1 MWYNYLKIGLRGLFK
16 DRGYLAIN
24 LLGLAV
30 GVCCALLIAA
40 VVRFELGFDGFHAE
54 ADRLFRVIVH
64 EQEDGQE
71 TRTAASH
78 YSLPGAL
85 RTDFPELVATTVRI
99 DNFDVQMT
107 LNDPAKGTERKFL
120 ENRSGFVEPVFW
132 QLFNLLTVTHG
143 DREALAQPNTVM
155 LSEKTAAKFFG
166 GQDPL
171 GQVIRRDNGLEFRV
185 VGVFRDFPANTDLPL
200 EIAFSY
206 ATLPQ
211 LESERALTGWGG
223 LWSQLATYVRLPE
236 GLAPEQLT
244 ARLAAFGQKYLPE
257 KRKKSRRYDL
267 QPLAQVH
274 FDRGTE
280 TFTNRT
286 VPKENLWALVGVAGL
301 LVLTACVNFINLTTA
316 RSVKRSREVG
326 VRKVLGS
333 SRRALVA
340 QFMAETGV
348 VAGLAMGLAVGLAT
362 QLLPYLDQVLGVA
375 ITPDLVWDAR
385 MGLLVLALWGLIT
398 LLSGLY
404 PALVLSGFG
413 PVLALKGAINARQA
427 GGLSLRRGLVG
438 FQFAISQV
446 LVAATLI
453 AIQQMQFF
461 QQKDLGFDQ
470 QAILTLSLPNDPQR
484 YEALRT
490 ELGRVAGVE
499 KVGLAFSTPS
509 AEYLWTTGIRD
520 EASGKEHEANLK
532 MADTSYLDLYGL
544 QLVAGRNYR
553 PTDTLNEVVV
563 NEALVA
569 KLGLASTEAAL
580 GRRIV
585 LSLRGQQAAREI
597 VGVVRDFHVTSLHE
611 GISPVVLGANRNT
624 YSIVGLKL
632 GLAEVRAILPRI
644 EQSWARVFP
653 EFLFDYDFLDQKLA
667 QAYEA
672 ELRQAKLLTIFAMV
686 AVLIGCIGLYGLVSF
701 MVAQKT
707 KEIGVR
713 KVLGATM
720 GQVVGIFSSE
730 FAKLLLAA
738 FVVAV
743 PVVYWAMDAWLA
755 NFAYRIS
762 LGPGA
767 FALAILL
774 SASVA
779 ALTVSYQTI
788 RAALA
793 NPVKSLRSE

>member
-1 MWYNYLKIGLRGLFK
+1 
-16 DRGYLAIN
+16 
-24 LLGLAV
+24 
-30 GVCCALLIAA
+30 
-40 VVRFELGFDGFHAE
+40 
-54 ADRLFRVIVH
+54 
-64 EQEDGQE
+64 
-71 TRTAASH
+71 
-78 YSLPGAL
+78 
-85 RTDFPELVATTVRI
+85 
-99 DNFDVQMT
+99 
-107 LNDPAKGTERKFL
+107 
-120 ENRSGFVEPVFW
+120 
-132 QLFNLLTVTHG
+132 
-143 DREALAQPNTVM
+143 
-155 LSEKTAAKFFG
+155 
-166 GQDPL
+166 
-171 GQVIRRDNGLEFRV
+171 VIRRDNGAEFRV

-200 EIAFSY
+200 EIAFSS

-211 LESERALTGWGG
+211 LESERSLTSWGG
-223 LWSQLATYVRLPE
+223 LWTQLATYVRLPE
-236 GLAPEQLT
+236 GVAPAQLN

-257 KRKKSRRYDL
+257 KRKKTRRYAL

-274 FDRGTE
+274 FDRETG

-301 LVLTACVNFINLTTA
+301 LVLTACVNFVNLATA

-326 VRKVLGS
+326 IRKVLGS
-333 SRRALVA
+333 SRWALVA

-348 VAGLAMGLAVGLAT
+348 VAGLAFGLAVGLAT
-362 QLLPYLDQVLGVA
+362 QLLPYLDQVLGVS
-375 ITPDLVWDAR
+375 IPPDLVWDAQ
-385 MGLLVLALWGLIT
+385 MGWLTLALLGLVT
-398 LLSGLY
+398 LLSGFY

-427 GGLSLRRGLVG
+427 GGLQLRRGLVG

-453 AIQQMQFF
+453 ATQQMRFF

-470 QAILTLSLPNDPQR
+470 QAILTLSLPNAPQR

-490 ELGRVAGVE
+490 ELARVAGVE
-499 KVGLAFSTPS
+499 KVGLAFAAPS
-509 AEYLWTTGIRD
+509 SDYFWTAGVQD
-520 EASGKEHEANLK
+520 EASGQELEASMK

-544 QLVAGRNYR
+544 KLVAGRNYR
-553 PTDTLNEVVV
+553 PTDTLHEVVV

-569 KLGLASTEAAL
+569 KLGLAKAEAAL

-585 LSLRGQQAAREI
+585 FGSQGRQSAREI
-597 VGVVRDFHVTSLHE
+597 VGVVRDFHVTSLHQ
-611 GISPVVLGANRNT
+611 GIPPVVLGANREA
-624 YSIVGLKL
+624 YSLVGLKVN
-632 GLAEVRAILPRI
+632 LAEVRAALPRI
-644 EQSWARVFP
+644 EQAWARVFP
-653 EFLFDYDFLDQKLA
+653 EFLFDYAFLDQKIA

-672 ELRQAKLLTIFAMV
+672 ELRQAKLLTVFSVV

-701 MVAQKT
+701 MVAQRT

-713 KVLGATM
+713 KVLGATV
-720 GQVVGIFSSE
+720 GQVVGIFSAE

-738 FVVAV
+738 FGVAA
-743 PVVYWAMDAWLA
+743 PLVYWAMEAWLA

-774 SASVA
+774 SAALA
-779 ALTVSYQTI
+779 ALTVGYRTV